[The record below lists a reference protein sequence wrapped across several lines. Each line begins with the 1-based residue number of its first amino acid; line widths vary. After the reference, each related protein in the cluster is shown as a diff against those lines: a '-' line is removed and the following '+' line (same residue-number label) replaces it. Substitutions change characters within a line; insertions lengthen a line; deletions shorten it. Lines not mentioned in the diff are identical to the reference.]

1 MESTTGEKVVQTAA
15 AGDESIKSLLGKRT
29 DKPVDIDKSDLIKEQ
44 DDDIIK
50 KL

>member
-1 MESTTGEKVVQTAA
+1 MEKSSVEKVEKVGQ

-29 DKPVDIDKSDLIKEQ
+29 DKPEDIDKSDIIKEQ

-50 KL
+50 KI

>member
-1 MESTTGEKVVQTAA
+1 MESSSGAKVEKPVQS
-15 AGDESIKSLLGKRT
+15 GDESIKSLLGKRT
-29 DKPVDIDKSDLIKEQ
+29 EKPDEIDKSDLIKEQ

>member
-1 MESTTGEKVVQTAA
+1 MEKSSGEKVAKGEQR
-15 AGDESIKSLLGKRT
+15 GDESIKSLLGKRT
-29 DKPVDIDKSDLIKEQ
+29 DKPEDIDKSDLIKEP

>member
-1 MESTTGEKVVQTAA
+1 MESSSGEKVVQTAA
-15 AGDESIKSLLGKRT
+15 MGDESIKSLLGKRT
-29 DKPVDIDKSDLIKEQ
+29 DKPVDIDKSDLMKEK